1 MRIRK
6 ATRRSLALELIG
18 RRRLAAARSGE
29 LMHAIDK
36 ALAAGEAG
44 EAADVTH
51 QGAPEEATNQNRRS
65 G

>member
-6 ATRRSLALELIG
+6 ATRRSLALEIIG

-36 ALAAGEAG
+36 ALAAAETGEAV
-44 EAADVTH
+44 DVAQQET
-51 QGAPEEATNQNRRS
+51 PEEATNQNHRS